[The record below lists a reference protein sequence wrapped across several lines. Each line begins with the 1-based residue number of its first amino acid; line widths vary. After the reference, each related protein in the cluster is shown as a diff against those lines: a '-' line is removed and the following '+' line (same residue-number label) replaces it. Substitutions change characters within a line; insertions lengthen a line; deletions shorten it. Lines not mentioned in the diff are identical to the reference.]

1 MRRDGFALDPAAAGV
16 NLRRKE
22 FGIGRTLDQK
32 PAVLESDHLNFG
44 KVAGV
49 VDGRQAPHLASVLPR
64 RIPDGPPA
72 GFGRFDERSE
82 FAGRHASRQGRGR
95 IALRGRAN
103 RMERPETKRN
113 HHPSQ
118 RAIHHHCLDVS
129 EKSHMPPAMRQ
140 LSDGPGRPLGAARLG
155 LCATSRLFVGSE
167 QVSTTRFHFAFQSR
181 TSRSASAI
189 SAGVINLAS
198 ASRRARALSLYSRS
212 NSGKREALRLSHLYP
227 CT

>member
-1 MRRDGFALDPAAAGV
+1 MRRYGFALDPAAAGV
-16 NLRRKE
+16 NLRRNE

-64 RIPDGPPA
+64 RIPDDPPA
-72 GFGRFDERSE
+72 GFGRFDERTE

-103 RMERPETKRN
+103 RMERTETKRN
-113 HHPSQ
+113 QHPSQ

-129 EKSHMPPAMRQ
+129 AKSHMTPAMRQ

-155 LCATSRLFVGSE
+155 LCATTRPSLSAPSKSPLRAFISLSSPARVARPPRSQQGSSIWP
-167 QVSTTRFHFAFQSR
+167 VLR
-181 TSRSASAI
+181 
-189 SAGVINLAS
+189 AGP
-198 ASRRARALSLYSRS
+198 
-212 NSGKREALRLSHLYP
+212 GP
-227 CT
+227 CPCIHDPTQGNVRH